1 MLLHAFVQGFQ
12 ELINPINM
20 AALVAGVVAGSILG
34 FIPGLN
40 GIVGVALLLP
50 FMTLMP
56 PEVGLPLMIGMV
68 AVVTTSDSIPAVL
81 IGTPG
86 TAGSQ
91 ATIMDGFPMG
101 QNGEA
106 GKALGAAFFV
116 SGVGGVF
123 GAAVLSISVPIFK
136 PLVLSFGV
144 SEFLAMGIL
153 GLSMVS
159 ALAGRDPPRGLI
171 AAGMGILLSLIG
183 QDPINAIGRWT
194 LGTPYLLDGVDLG
207 IMALGLFSI
216 PEITNLC
223 VRGTQIIKDSSIR
236 IEDKFSGIKESMR
249 HKRLIFGSATIGA
262 LIGFLPGMGTVV
274 ANWIAY
280 TCAMMFCKPNDKF
293 GKGDIRGVIAPESA
307 NNAAFGGALIPTLA
321 FGIPGSTVTALMLA
335 ALWAQGIT
343 PGESLLTTKV
353 HLVYLIIW
361 SLAIAN
367 IIGAFLSYIFT
378 NQIARLGKVHINIL
392 APIILVPIF
401 AGALMSTN
409 SMADVLTLIGIGIL
423 GWVMVYLDWPRPPM
437 VLGFVLGHFLERNY
451 FKATM
456 VYGDHWVYRPI
467 VLVILALA
475 AAGIFLGVKL
485 RPKDNGDQ
493 PPAVMQRPKVHLAF
507 NFALIVVLA
516 LALYQ
521 AVGWPHDTKLFPVA
535 IGLVTFVL
543 SIDVFARDVY
553 RVYFSGAQIAADE
566 DAEFI
571 ENFNLR
577 ASVRVLLWL
586 CGFSLAIWVLGFY
599 AAALIFVFLFVWL
612 NAREK
617 IGSSLIYAAATVGC
631 IYVLFVVV
639 LQQLIY
645 PGLVQSYFFG

>member
-1 MLLHAFVQGFQ
+1 MLMHAFVQGFL
-12 ELINPINM
+12 ELINPINLG
-20 AALVAGVVAGSILG
+20 ALVAGVVAGSILG

-91 ATIMDGFPMG
+91 ATIMDGYPMG
-101 QNGEA
+101 QAGEG
-106 GKALGAAFFV
+106 GKALGAAFFA

-123 GAAVLSISVPIFK
+123 GAAVLSLSVPIFK

-153 GLSMVS
+153 GLSMVA
-159 ALAGRDPPRGLI
+159 ALAGTDAPKGLI
-171 AAGMGILLSLIG
+171 AAGVGILISLVG
-183 QDPINAIGRWT
+183 QDPINAIARWT
-194 LGTPYLLDGVDLG
+194 LDTPYLLDGVDLG
-207 IMALGLFSI
+207 IVALGLFSI

-223 VRGTQIIKDSSIR
+223 VRGTQIIKDSNVAIT
-236 IEDKFSGIKESMR
+236 DKFSGVKEAMNN
-249 HKRLIFGSATIGA
+249 KGLVLGSATIGA
-262 LIGFLPGMGTVV
+262 MIGFLPGMGTVV

-367 IIGAFLSYIFT
+367 IVGAFLAYIFT
-378 NQIARLGKVHINIL
+378 NQIAKLGKVHIHIL

-401 AGALMSTN
+401 AGALMTTN
-409 SMADVLTLIGIGIL
+409 SMADVITLLAVGIF

-456 VYGDHWVYRPI
+456 VYGDHWVARPI
-467 VLVILALA
+467 VIVILALA
-475 AAGIFLGVKL
+475 VGGIFLGAKL
-485 RPKDNGDQ
+485 RPKNDATQVSPLLKNPRGQ
-493 PPAVMQRPKVHLAF
+493 LAF
-507 NFALIVVLA
+507 NLFLIVVLA
-516 LALYQ
+516 VGLYQ
-521 AVGWPHDTKLFPVA
+521 AMGWPHDTGLFPVS
-535 IGLVTFVL
+535 IGTVILAL
-543 SIDVFARDVY
+543 SIYVFARDVR
-553 RVYFSGAQIAADE
+553 RVYFAGTIVPRDADLE
-566 DAEFI
+566 DADAAS
-571 ENFNLR
+571 LS

-586 CGFSLAIWVLGFY
+586 TAFSAAIWVLGFY
-599 AAALIFVFLFVWL
+599 AAAFFFVFFFVRMK
-612 NAREK
+612 ARE
-617 IGSSLIYAAATVGC
+617 STLMSLVYGAATVGV
-631 IYVLFVVV
+631 IYALFVLI
-639 LQQLIY
+639 LQQLVY
-645 PGLVQSYFFG
+645 PGMLGEYLFG